1 MTFCRPG
8 KKTGQTNNTDA
19 AAGRERI
26 HLSGEAD
33 TETERFLPA
42 AETKQTHQAG
52 GDLLT
57 EKRFLLT
64 LTRFLLTLTRFL
76 LTEKKEHETE
86 C

>member
-42 AETKQTHQAG
+42 AETKQMHQAG
-52 GDLLT
+52 GDLQTAKSDLQT
-57 EKRFLLT
+57 E
-64 LTRFLLTLTRFL
+64 TRYLQADVAAAVSTIQGPL
-76 LTEKKEHETE
+76 
-86 C
+86 